1 MATRADQIMSP
12 MADEP
17 GWGTISIPVATSSIV
32 KDRWQHY
39 LQTVAKTTPDD
50 FGETTWD
57 DVVSETD

>member
-1 MATRADQIMSP
+1 MSP

-32 KDRWQHY
+32 KDRWQNY
-39 LQTVAKTTPDD
+39 LQTVAKTTPTD

-57 DVVSETD
+57 DVVNRRND